1 MLIFGIL
8 GWGIIVGGLAQ
19 LILRRDRSQRV
30 DWGIAILAGIGGSFV
45 GGTLASLIAGDG
57 FNLRVSGFI
66 GSLVGALIITGIWQY
81 YARKKDAELRAAQK
95 KQQRSG
101 RHH

>member
-1 MLIFGIL
+1 MLILGIL

-19 LILRRDRSQRV
+19 LILRDSWSSGI
-30 DWGIAILAGIGGSFV
+30 DWGIALVAGIGGSFV
-45 GGTLASLIAGDG
+45 GGALVSLIAGDG
-57 FNLRVSGFI
+57 FALRPSGFI

-81 YARKKDAELRAAQK
+81 HAGKKDAEARAAEK
-95 KQQRSG
+95 ARQRSG